1 MIQSERSGVNQWV
14 IRTVDTDVVISLI
27 VYCRLAK
34 FFNYVV
40 FTYLSSAIS
49 NRFYNNKIGENW

>member
-1 MIQSERSGVNQWV
+1 MIQSERSGVKQWV

-34 FFNYVV
+34 FFDYVV
-40 FTYLSSAIS
+40 FAYLSSAIS